1 MSDYSSWNNKKLVDA
16 IQKGDKMAFEF
27 IFNLY
32 YKPLLGYVTTFSKN
46 REQSEDIVQ
55 QSFVSLWEKRNKLQK
70 NISPKNYLYTIAYNN
85 YIDFYRKEKRT
96 NALLEDLLKEN
107 LQNRIDE
114 DQEFLE
120 NRILKLRKVI
130 ENLPPRCKEILYL
143 SKQRGLEYLE
153 ISEKLKISPK
163 TIESQIRL
171 AFKKIRKEFE
181 NNNYILIFI
190 KKPFKNYCR

>member
-114 DQEFLE
+114 DQEFLD